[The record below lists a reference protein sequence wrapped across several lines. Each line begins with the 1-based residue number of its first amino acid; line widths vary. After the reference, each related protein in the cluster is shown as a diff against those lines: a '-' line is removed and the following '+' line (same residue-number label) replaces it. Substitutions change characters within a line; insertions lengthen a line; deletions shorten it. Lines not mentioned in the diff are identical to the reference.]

1 MSIPYKNLSDNKTI
15 QGYVNATDAQLKI
28 MSVPTQRQ
36 IWFPAFLTD
45 FSQTFDATWNT
56 EDVFG
61 RMDPIATYQGTKR
74 TMSLG
79 FDLPAGSLQEAKDNL
94 EGCSELV
101 KMVYPIYNSQGILS
115 KPPLVRIQ
123 FANLIK
129 GNVETKTVITP
140 ATGQIGPRRTTEEEN
155 TQKLG
160 ADPFGRLQIPE
171 QQTTQTQSLYGL
183 LGWISGLSWKP
194 NLDMGMFTDS
204 GELYP
209 KIIGMSFSFNILH
222 EETLNQEAI
231 GSFPF
236 GGK

>member
-1 MSIPYKNLSDNKTI
+1 MQILNYSEKKTI
-15 QGYVNATDAQLKI
+15 KSYVDATDAQLKI
-28 MSVPTQRQ
+28 MSVPTQQ
-36 IWFPAFLTD
+36 QLWFPAFLTD

-79 FDLPAGSLQEAKDNL
+79 FDLPAGSLDEAKKNL

-101 KMVYPIYNSQGILS
+101 KMVYPIYNKQNILT

-129 GNVETKTVITP
+129 GNVKTETVITP
-140 ATGQIGPRRTTEEEN
+140 ATGHIGPRRRTQEEIE
-155 TQKLG
+155 QGLE
-160 ADPFGRLQIPE
+160 ASPFASTIHANDE
-171 QQTTQTQSLYGL
+171 AAQTQSLYGL

-194 NLDMGMFTDS
+194 NLDMGMFTAN

-209 KIIGMSFSFNILH
+209 KIIGLSFSFNILH
-222 EETLNQEAI
+222 EQTLSQDSDS
-231 GSFPF
+231 SFPF

>member
-101 KMVYPIYNSQGILS
+101 KMVYPIYNKQNILA

-129 GNVETKTVITP
+129 GNVKIETVITP
-140 ATGQIGPRRTTEEEN
+140 ATGEVGPREDITN
-155 TQKLG
+155 
-160 ADPFGRLQIPE
+160 PFSSVTYPE
-171 QQTTQTQSLYGL
+171 QQTQSLYGL

-194 NLDMGMFTDS
+194 NLEMGMFTDS

-209 KIIGMSFSFNILH
+209 KIIGLSFSFNILH
-222 EETLNQEAI
+222 EQTLNQETI

>member
-101 KMVYPIYNSQGILS
+101 KMVYPVYNSYKIKDKEERVRDIINAAGEREFIFDTIPAQYTGPILS
-115 KPPLVRIQ
+115 KPPLVRIK
-123 FANLIK
+123 FANLIS
-129 GNVETKTVITP
+129 GVDSN
-140 ATGQIGPRRTTEEEN
+140 
-155 TQKLG
+155 
-160 ADPFGRLQIPE
+160 
-171 QQTTQTQSLYGL
+171 GL

-194 NLDMGMFTDS
+194 NLEMGMFTDN
-204 GELYP
+204 GEFYP
-209 KIIGMSFSFNILH
+209 KIIGLSFSFNILH
-222 EETLNQEAI
+222 EQTLNQETI